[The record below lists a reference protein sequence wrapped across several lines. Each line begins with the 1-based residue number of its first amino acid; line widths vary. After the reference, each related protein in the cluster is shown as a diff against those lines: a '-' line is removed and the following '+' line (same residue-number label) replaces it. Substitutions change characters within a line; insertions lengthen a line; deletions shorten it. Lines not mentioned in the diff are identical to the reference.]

1 MNASPDLIRELEA
14 ARPTAPPA
22 LRARVRELAAQ
33 EPARS
38 TGSWAWWPRLPVRR
52 AALVALPA
60 AAALALVSAGAIGLS
75 RSEGGREA
83 LDATT
88 ESLAADQTVPG
99 ATVPEGAPRAGALT
113 DLDRAQ
119 RINAALTLEVRDSD
133 AVSRGAQEA
142 LDLTRALG
150 GHVVSSSVTTGRNAS
165 ATLLVRV
172 PVANVQSAIAQLS
185 ALGSIVSQQVQV
197 EDLQAT
203 LDQLQERRA
212 SVRAQIARI
221 TARLESRSLDPETR
235 AALEARRKTL
245 RDELAVLR
253 RNLASTNAESRA
265 ATIQLTI
272 ATPEVLGTTA
282 VSSRIDRTL
291 DEALNVLA
299 WEGIVALA
307 VAIVMAPFALV
318 ALAAWL
324 GRRLYRRHEEE
335 RLLASS

>member
-14 ARPTAPPA
+14 SRPTASPA

-38 TGSWAWWPRLPVRR
+38 AGSWAWWPRLPIRR

-75 RSEGGREA
+75 RSDNGREV
-83 LDATT
+83 LDGRT
-88 ESLAADQTVPG
+88 ESLAANQALPG
-99 ATVPEGAPRAGALT
+99 ATVPEGAPAAGSLT

-119 RINAALTLEVRDSD
+119 RINATLTLEVRDSD
-133 AVSRGAQEA
+133 AVSRAAQEA

-150 GHVVSSSVTTGRNAS
+150 GHVVSSSVTTGSNAS

-172 PVANVQSAIAQLS
+172 PVANVQSAITQLS
-185 ALGSIVSQQVQV
+185 ALGSIVSQQIQV

-203 LDQLQERRA
+203 LDQLRERHA
-212 SVRAQIARI
+212 GLRAQIARI
-221 TARLESRSLDPETR
+221 TARLESGSLDPETR

-245 RDELAVLR
+245 RNELAVLR
-253 RNLASTNAESRA
+253 RNLSSTNAESRA

-272 ATPEVLGTTA
+272 ATPDVLGTSA
-282 VSSRIDRTL
+282 IPSRLDRTL

-307 VAIVMAPFALV
+307 VAIVLAPFALV

-324 GRRLYRRHEEE
+324 ARRLYRRHEEE
-335 RLLASS
+335 SLLAAS